1 MAKTKKRR
9 VGSEER
15 TGVPVDVRHELLWG
29 VRCLDMDL
37 LRGLLGLG
45 TRRQFLDISDCV
57 GSMIH
62 PRAFSLCSP
71 QSTSVCLLPPPP
83 LLFSP
88 LSHPFFPPSPP
99 PPHTVY
105 IFFLKQFCEPPR
117 PGDISL
123 SPSNSITRALNFF
136 NSSSQ
141 LKRRTE
147 IFITQ
152 SYGVFQA
159 SYTILEAR
167 ATGEQ
172 SIS

>member
-83 LLFSP
+83 LLSSP
-88 LSHPFFPPSPP
+88 LSLPFFPPSPP
-99 PPHTVY
+99 PPHIAY
-105 IFFLKQFCEPPR
+105 IFFLKLSANTPVQAT
-117 PGDISL
+117 SL
-123 SPSNSITRALNFF
+123 SHLQIQSHARSISSTRRLKLNGERI
-136 NSSSQ
+136 SS
-141 LKRRTE
+141 LR
-147 IFITQ
+147 
-152 SYGVFQA
+152 
-159 SYTILEAR
+159 R
-167 ATGEQ
+167 ATETFKLSTSFLKQGPQ
-172 SIS
+172 QNK

>member
-37 LRGLLGLG
+37 RWGLLGLG

-83 LLFSP
+83 LLSSP
-88 LSHPFFPPSPP
+88 LSHPFFPP
-99 PPHTVY
+99 PHIPY
-105 IFFLKQFCEPPR
+105 IFFLKQFCEHPR

-123 SPSNSITRALNFF
+123 SHLQIQSHARSISSTRRLNSNGE
-136 NSSSQ
+136 
-141 LKRRTE
+141 RRTSLRRVRGLS
-147 IFITQ
+147 
-152 SYGVFQA
+152 SYLHY
-159 SYTILEAR
+159 S
-167 ATGEQ
+167 
-172 SIS
+172 